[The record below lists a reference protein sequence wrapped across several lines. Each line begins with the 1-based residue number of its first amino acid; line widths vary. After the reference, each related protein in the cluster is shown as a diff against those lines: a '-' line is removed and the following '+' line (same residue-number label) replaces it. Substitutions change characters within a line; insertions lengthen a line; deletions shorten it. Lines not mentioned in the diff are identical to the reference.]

1 MLTSAARAPS
11 AGTGSPAAAWRVKR
25 ARSASAPAA
34 SRSTVAQGFL
44 RFRNPTVRRDGHSQS
59 RRGPAGGAPPTR
71 GGPPPPPGPAPPP
84 PGPPPPPAAP
94 PPPLFFFRPPPRAA
108 PPPAPPPA

>member
-1 MLTSAARAPS
+1 MLTSAARVPS

-59 RRGPAGGAPPTR
+59 RRVAARGPAPPG
-71 GGPPPPPGPAPPP
+71 GGPRPPPAPPP
-84 PGPPPPPAAP
+84 PPAGPPPPRGP
-94 PPPLFFFRPPPRAA
+94 PPPLFFF
-108 PPPAPPPA
+108 